1 MNLLRKVQD
10 DVVEIAKAETFARME
25 GRPLLMVLAP
35 K

>member
-10 DVVEIAKAETFARME
+10 DVAEIAKIEAFPRME
-25 GRPLLMVLAP
+25 GRQMLMVLAP